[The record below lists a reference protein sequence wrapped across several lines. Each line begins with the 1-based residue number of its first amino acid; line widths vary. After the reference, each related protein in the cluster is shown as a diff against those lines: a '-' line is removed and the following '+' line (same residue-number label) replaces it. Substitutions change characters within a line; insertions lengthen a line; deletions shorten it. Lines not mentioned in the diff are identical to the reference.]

1 MSQPITW
8 LQYGIKILSDTKLI
22 YGFNIINAL
31 KFKIMYEQ
39 ITNKKGEKLYIL
51 TSVSTNDVRPYV
63 TVNTW
68 EKCKETLEQIT
79 IEKDTSTFFAQL
91 IHKEVNE
98 EFHKAEASMRC
109 NKIGWGSDYFKYIT
123 IEPLYTEA
131 W

>member
-1 MSQPITW
+1 M
-8 LQYGIKILSDTKLI
+8 YG
-22 YGFNIINAL
+22 
-31 KFKIMYEQ
+31 Q

-51 TSVSTNDVRPYV
+51 TAVSTNDIRPYV

-68 EKCKETLEQIT
+68 GKCKETLERIT

-91 IHKEVNE
+91 IHKEIHEDNNTANV
-98 EFHKAEASMRC
+98 SMRC